1 MYIRSKYK
9 GGEERYVKS
18 IIDDPDKRY
27 RGARYAKNYNGENEA
42 RVRNSDGTFTT
53 KHIGFNQFI
62 MAAEKLFKKDTT
74 SAEYNGKNY
83 KYDDIPKLA
92 ADMYLKMCEDKSYI
106 PAYDQ
111 FSNDKNYYKLLAD
124 FSLYDSQGHYAPHQK
139 VAYDMPDVVPFLDD
153 NGNKQYMP
161 TRDYIKKE
169 LKKEL
174 TVRDNISEALSD
186 HSEDGLIPQFVK
198 KANELNEKKDIRYK
212 IRYPSFTQTDI
223 TNNIEAIANMTAV
236 AKIDSSKLKK
246 TGKRP
251 IDIFNEY
258 FESLGNNIYS
268 EVFGDIALPKASA
281 KSEIRHGITSEKIA
295 TIEAIPEV
303 IKSGR
308 VIFQKEKEAGVERIV
323 VCAPIEIASTE
334 YYMGVMLQRD
344 SRYQRLY
351 LHNVL
356 SIEIAKEAISSSKEN
371 LLTTGAL
378 EDENH
383 LSMTSILKKA
393 IAVKISKQKSAEN
406 SSENIR
412 HKSRVDKYT
421 SKRYNRNKVN
431 YRYDFDFLHKNFPS
445 ENERL
450 SEAHRLA
457 VWWPYKKDVQAGDQT
472 LISMNG
478 VWYVVEKFDD
488 ATGQYQVEERLRN
501 EEFETIYKEIKERGR
516 SGQVKSISTAIDRFN
531 SVDRQRN
538 LNEKRES
545 SALGNEV
552 GYGGQNNQIQG
563 LGEDEIARRERSAS
577 NGDRNSQSGGE
588 DKQESADIIRHKS
601 RTTFNINDYSI
612 DELIKFTDKEFEEAI
627 ASLSLEDILTDEDWN
642 DPNLWKTIDQTVEDI
657 SEERNVEPERIRI
670 LVRRQGLG
678 NSYIDDKSIA
688 VMTKERINEAIEDSG
703 AKYSPKYARK
713 YITRLSTKDFIDLT
727 VSKNHM
733 DRDVFD
739 TQVQGDHGSTMGDYD
754 YAKALKDS
762 RQSPKLSIDRE
773 TGRIIGHNG
782 RHRIRALEKMGIK
795 AIEIEVEFYDTDG
808 SLIKYGAETIP
819 NMSIS
824 SQFDSDIETSIS
836 NVIPLNETHRAEIE
850 KSYSETSRPKAEIRY
865 KSRSTVTSGQYEQM
879 KANLSHS
886 KVYSKKSAM
895 QFVKRIAPG
904 IRNRSFEALS
914 TQLWE
919 GLNSYTKIKVH
930 KRGLSG
936 IDITPLV
943 KS

>member
-74 SAEYNGKNY
+74 SVEYNGKNY

-198 KANELNEKKDIRYK
+198 KANELNDSKEIRHQARVGIARDGKK
-212 IRYPSFTQTDI
+212 
-223 TNNIEAIANMTAV
+223 
-236 AKIDSSKLKK
+236 
-246 TGKRP
+246 
-251 IDIFNEY
+251 IFQSN
-258 FESLGNNIYS
+258 FPKGT
-268 EVFGDIALPKASA
+268 PKAA
-281 KSEIRHGITSEKIA
+281 KSERILGLIQNVWSKKPISLVISNGETSRTILAQFDPTIDENKIIPTDASKIAGGNRHGNHTEQ
-295 TIEAIPEV
+295 
-303 IKSGR
+303 R
-308 VIFQKEKEAGVERIV
+308 VTLDLADDYY
-323 VCAPIEIASTE
+323 EIASDAKYNYSKKETGKKLNTHNDVNMWHYFFTE
-334 YYMGVMLQRD
+334 IYFMEQEGD
-344 SRYQRLY
+344 SYTPYTVTVNVKEKDDGDFVYSFNAEKESSTRQT
-351 LHNVL
+351 LHADVITYKGDNGEL
-356 SIEIAKEAISSSKEN
+356 FLDNRIAKNQEN
-371 LLTTGAL
+371 V
-378 EDENH
+378 N
-383 LSMTSILKKA
+383 TSP
-393 IAVKISKQKSAEN
+393 EN

-412 HKSRVDKYT
+412 H
-421 SKRYNRNKVN
+421 
-431 YRYDFDFLHKNFPS
+431 
-445 ENERL
+445 
-450 SEAHRLA
+450 
-457 VWWPYKKDVQAGDQT
+457 
-472 LISMNG
+472 
-478 VWYVVEKFDD
+478 
-488 ATGQYQVEERLRN
+488 
-501 EEFETIYKEIKERGR
+501 
-516 SGQVKSISTAIDRFN
+516 
-531 SVDRQRN
+531 
-538 LNEKRES
+538 
-545 SALGNEV
+545 
-552 GYGGQNNQIQG
+552 
-563 LGEDEIARRERSAS
+563 
-577 NGDRNSQSGGE
+577 
-588 DKQESADIIRHKS
+588 
-601 RTTFNINDYSI
+601 
-612 DELIKFTDKEFEEAI
+612 
-627 ASLSLEDILTDEDWN
+627 
-642 DPNLWKTIDQTVEDI
+642 
-657 SEERNVEPERIRI
+657 
-670 LVRRQGLG
+670 
-678 NSYIDDKSIA
+678 
-688 VMTKERINEAIEDSG
+688 
-703 AKYSPKYARK
+703 
-713 YITRLSTKDFIDLT
+713 
-727 VSKNHM
+727 
-733 DRDVFD
+733 
-739 TQVQGDHGSTMGDYD
+739 
-754 YAKALKDS
+754 
-762 RQSPKLSIDRE
+762 
-773 TGRIIGHNG
+773 
-782 RHRIRALEKMGIK
+782 
-795 AIEIEVEFYDTDG
+795 
-808 SLIKYGAETIP
+808 
-819 NMSIS
+819 
-824 SQFDSDIETSIS
+824 
-836 NVIPLNETHRAEIE
+836 
-850 KSYSETSRPKAEIRY
+850 

-914 TQLWE
+914 TQIWE